1 MCGFIG
7 KISSFSHDIEN
18 LDKAN
23 ETILCRGPDSTKN
36 ISTNVDGYDISLI
49 FNRLSIIDL
58 NENADQPMTS
68 GDQNYILMFNGE
80 IYNHQELRK
89 SLEKQIKFRTSHS
102 DSEVVLNGLITH
114 GISFVKELRG
124 QFSIFFLNKKENT
137 CYLIKDRL
145 GQKPL
150 YYNLENNSISFG
162 SNLKSLIKLNK
173 NYVLDD
179 ESINEYFRYGAVAK
193 DKTIFKNYYKVLP
206 AEIIEI
212 KWSGG
217 VQGFDISSEN
227 YWELESFVDENNF
240 SSETF
245 FEILTESIEIRTNA
259 DVPVANFLS
268 GGIDST
274 SIIKNLHD
282 NNKNV
287 NSFSVR
293 FKDPKYDE
301 SNWSRMVAEKYKTN
315 HKEVFL
321 SSEINEDVI
330 HDSLGS
336 LDEPYYDPSVVPS
349 YILSKEISNH
359 YKVAI
364 SGDGGDELLGGYKR
378 TMDSLKSKSFINNIF
393 SKFYNF
399 YPPALG
405 TGNKF
410 LSQSSDINTRYRSYL
425 EDMNL
430 LKLLEITPSQRSE
443 YVINIKAQYEDYKGL
458 LLSDYRFYLPD
469 MMMFKIDRTSMA
481 NSLEIRSPFVDHKLV
496 EYIMSTKSSYIDLDN
511 SKNILKNYLS
521 QDFSNE
527 FINRSKQGFVFDIEN
542 WIFLNLSML
551 NETLNTG
558 KVSNYIPANFAL
570 KVAKYKSRI
579 NSHRIWKLFVLNHY
593 LENLD

>member
-23 ETILCRGPDSTKN
+23 EIILCRGPDSTKN
-36 ISTNVDGYDISLI
+36 ISTNVDGYDVSLI

-58 NENADQPMTS
+58 NENADQPMIS
-68 GDQNYILMFNGE
+68 DDQNYILMFNGE
-80 IYNHQELRK
+80 VYNHQELRK
-89 SLEKQIKFRTSHS
+89 SLEKQVKFRTSHS
-102 DSEVVLNGLITH
+102 DSEVVLNGLITQ
-114 GISFVKELRG
+114 GISFVKKLRG

-150 YYNLENNSISFG
+150 YYNLENNSITFG

-179 ESINEYFRYGAVAK
+179 ENINEYFRYGAVAE
-193 DKTIFKNYYKVLP
+193 DETIFKNYYKVLP
-206 AEIIEI
+206 SEIIKI
-212 KWSGG
+212 KWDGG
-217 VQGFDISSEN
+217 SHGFEITNEK
-227 YWELESFVDENNF
+227 YWELESFIDENNF
-240 SSETF
+240 STEKF

-274 SIIKNLHD
+274 SIIKNLYD

-321 SSEINEDVI
+321 SSEINENII
-330 HDSLGS
+330 HNSLSS

-349 YILSKEISNH
+349 YVLSKEISNY

-378 TMDSLKSKSFINNIF
+378 TMDSLKSKSFINNII
-393 SKFYNF
+393 SKLYNL
-399 YPPALG
+399 YPPFLG

-410 LSQSSDINTRYRSYL
+410 LSQSSNINTRYRSYL

-430 LKLLEITPSQRSE
+430 LKLLEITPPQGG
-443 YVINIKAQYEDYKGL
+443 YVINIKDHYEDYKGL
-458 LLSDYRFYLPD
+458 LLSDYGFYLPD

-496 EYIMSTKSSYIDLDN
+496 EYIMSTKSSYIDLNN

-527 FINRSKQGFVFDIEN
+527 FINRDKQGFVFDIEN
-542 WIFLNLSML
+542 WIFQNLNLV
-551 NETLNTG
+551 NETLNAG
-558 KVSNYIPANFAL
+558 KVNNYIPDNFAL

-579 NSHRIWKLFVLNHY
+579 NSHRIWKLYVLNHY

>member
-274 SIIKNLHD
+274 SIIKNLYD

-330 HDSLGS
+330 HDSLSS

-496 EYIMSTKSSYIDLDN
+496 EYIMSTKSSYINLNN

-521 QDFSNE
+521 QDFSND
-527 FINRSKQGFVFDIEN
+527 FLNRDKQGFVFDIEN
-542 WIFLNLSML
+542 WIFQNLSML

>member
-23 ETILCRGPDSTKN
+23 EIILCRGPDSTKN
-36 ISTNVDGYDISLI
+36 ISTNVDGYDVSLI

-58 NENADQPMTS
+58 NENADQPMIS
-68 GDQNYILMFNGE
+68 DDQNYILMFNGE
-80 IYNHQELRK
+80 VYNHQELRK
-89 SLEKQIKFRTSHS
+89 SLEKQVKFRTSHS
-102 DSEVVLNGLITH
+102 DSEVVLNGLITQ
-114 GISFVKELRG
+114 GISFVKKLRG

-150 YYNLENNSISFG
+150 YYNLENNSITFG

-179 ESINEYFRYGAVAK
+179 ENINEYFRYGAVAE
-193 DKTIFKNYYKVLP
+193 DETIFKNYYKVLP
-206 AEIIEI
+206 SEIIKI
-212 KWSGG
+212 KWDGG
-217 VQGFDISSEN
+217 SHGFEITNEK
-227 YWELESFVDENNF
+227 YWELESFIDENNF
-240 SSETF
+240 STEKF

-274 SIIKNLHD
+274 SIIKNLYD
-282 NNKNV
+282 NNKNI

-321 SSEINEDVI
+321 SSEINENVI
-330 HDSLGS
+330 HNSLRS

-349 YILSKEISNH
+349 YVLSKEISNY

-378 TMDSLKSKSFINNIF
+378 TMDSLKSKSFINNII
-393 SKFYNF
+393 SKLYNL
-399 YPPALG
+399 YPPFLG

-410 LSQSSDINTRYRSYL
+410 LSQSSNINTRYRSYL

-430 LKLLEITPSQRSE
+430 LKLLEITPPRGG
-443 YVINIKAQYEDYKGL
+443 YVINIKDHYDDYKGL
-458 LLSDYRFYLPD
+458 LLSDYGFYLPD

-496 EYIMSTKSSYIDLDN
+496 EYIMSTKSSYIDLNN

-527 FINRSKQGFVFDIEN
+527 FINRDKQGFVFDIEN
-542 WIFLNLSML
+542 WIFQNLNLV
-551 NETLNTG
+551 NETLNAG
-558 KVSNYIPANFAL
+558 KVNNYIPGNFAL

-579 NSHRIWKLFVLNHY
+579 NSHRIWKLYVLNHY

>member
-89 SLEKQIKFRTSHS
+89 SLEKQVKFRTSHS

-150 YYNLENNSISFG
+150 YYNLQNNSISFG

-179 ESINEYFRYGAVAK
+179 ENINEYFRYGAVAE

-217 VQGFDISSEN
+217 IQGFDISSEN

-245 FEILTESIEIRTNA
+245 FDILTESIEIRTNA

-274 SIIKNLHD
+274 SIIKNLYD

-330 HDSLGS
+330 HDSLSS
-336 LDEPYYDPSVVPS
+336 LDEPYYDPSVIPS

-496 EYIMSTKSSYIDLDN
+496 EYIMSTKASYINLNN

-521 QDFSNE
+521 KDFSND
-527 FINRSKQGFVFDIEN
+527 FLNRDKQGFVFDIEN
-542 WIFLNLSML
+542 WIFQNLSML

>member
-23 ETILCRGPDSTKN
+23 EIILCRGPDSTKN
-36 ISTNVDGYDISLI
+36 ISTNVDGYDVSLI

-58 NENADQPMTS
+58 NENADQPMIS
-68 GDQNYILMFNGE
+68 DDQNYILMFNGE
-80 IYNHQELRK
+80 VYNHQELRK
-89 SLEKQIKFRTSHS
+89 SLEKQVKFRTSHS
-102 DSEVVLNGLITH
+102 DSEVVLNGLITQ
-114 GISFVKELRG
+114 GISFVKKLRG

-150 YYNLENNSISFG
+150 YYNLENNSITFG

-173 NYVLDD
+173 NYILDD
-179 ESINEYFRYGAVAK
+179 ENINEYFRYGAVAE
-193 DKTIFKNYYKVLP
+193 DETIFKNYYKVLP
-206 AEIIEI
+206 SEIIKI
-212 KWSGG
+212 KWDGG
-217 VQGFDISSEN
+217 SHGFEITNEK
-227 YWELESFVDENNF
+227 YWELESFIDENNF
-240 SSETF
+240 STEKF

-274 SIIKNLHD
+274 SIIKNLYD
-282 NNKNV
+282 NNKNI

-321 SSEINEDVI
+321 SSEINENVI
-330 HDSLGS
+330 HNSLRS

-349 YILSKEISNH
+349 YVLSKEISNY

-378 TMDSLKSKSFINNIF
+378 TMDSLKSKSFINNII
-393 SKFYNF
+393 SKLYNL
-399 YPPALG
+399 YPPFLG

-410 LSQSSDINTRYRSYL
+410 LSQSSNINTRYRSYL

-430 LKLLEITPSQRSE
+430 LKLLEITPPRGG
-443 YVINIKAQYEDYKGL
+443 YVINIKDHYDDYKGL
-458 LLSDYRFYLPD
+458 LLSDYGFYLPD

-496 EYIMSTKSSYIDLDN
+496 EYIMSTKSSYIDLNN

-527 FINRSKQGFVFDIEN
+527 FINRDKQGFVFDIEN
-542 WIFLNLSML
+542 WIFQNLNLV
-551 NETLNTG
+551 NETLNAG
-558 KVSNYIPANFAL
+558 KVNNYIPGNFAL

-579 NSHRIWKLFVLNHY
+579 NSHRIWKLYVLNHY

>member
-89 SLEKQIKFRTSHS
+89 SLEKQVKFRTSHS

-274 SIIKNLHD
+274 SIIKNLYD

-399 YPPALG
+399 YPPTLG

-430 LKLLEITPSQRSE
+430 LKLLEITPSERSE

-496 EYIMSTKSSYIDLDN
+496 EYIMSTKASYINLNN

-521 QDFSNE
+521 QDFSND
-527 FINRSKQGFVFDIEN
+527 FLNRDKQGFVFDIEN
-542 WIFLNLSML
+542 WIFQNLSML

>member
-23 ETILCRGPDSTKN
+23 EIILCRGPDSTKN
-36 ISTNVDGYDISLI
+36 ISTNVDGYDVSLI

-58 NENADQPMTS
+58 NENADQPMIS
-68 GDQNYILMFNGE
+68 DDQNYILMFNGE
-80 IYNHQELRK
+80 VYNHQELRK
-89 SLEKQIKFRTSHS
+89 SLEKQVKFRTSHS
-102 DSEVVLNGLITH
+102 DSEVVLNGLITQ
-114 GISFVKELRG
+114 GISFVKKLRG

-150 YYNLENNSISFG
+150 YYNLENNSITFG

-179 ESINEYFRYGAVAK
+179 ENINEYFRYGAVAE
-193 DKTIFKNYYKVLP
+193 DETIFKNYYKVLP
-206 AEIIEI
+206 SEIIKI
-212 KWSGG
+212 KWDGG
-217 VQGFDISSEN
+217 SLGFEITNEK
-227 YWELESFVDENNF
+227 YWELESFIDENNF
-240 SSETF
+240 STEKF

-259 DVPVANFLS
+259 DVPIANFLS

-274 SIIKNLHD
+274 SIIKNLYD

-321 SSEINEDVI
+321 SSEVNENVI
-330 HDSLGS
+330 QNSLSS

-349 YILSKEISNH
+349 YVLSKEISNY

-378 TMDSLKSKSFINNIF
+378 TMDSLKSKSFINNII
-393 SKFYNF
+393 SKLYNL
-399 YPPALG
+399 YPPFLG

-410 LSQSSDINTRYRSYL
+410 LSQSSNINTRYRSYL

-430 LKLLEITPSQRSE
+430 LKLLEITPPRGG
-443 YVINIKAQYEDYKGL
+443 YVINIKDHYEDYKGL
-458 LLSDYRFYLPD
+458 LLSDYGFYLPD

-496 EYIMSTKSSYIDLDN
+496 EYIMSTKSSYIDLNN

-527 FINRSKQGFVFDIEN
+527 FINRDKQGFVFDIEN
-542 WIFLNLSML
+542 WIFQNLNLV
-551 NETLNTG
+551 NETLNAG
-558 KVSNYIPANFAL
+558 KVNNYIPDNFAL

-579 NSHRIWKLFVLNHY
+579 NSHRIWKLYVLNHY

>member
-150 YYNLENNSISFG
+150 YYNLQNNSISFG

-179 ESINEYFRYGAVAK
+179 ENINEYFRYGAVAE

-245 FEILTESIEIRTNA
+245 FDILTESIEIRTNA

-496 EYIMSTKSSYIDLDN
+496 EYIMSTKSSYINLNN

-521 QDFSNE
+521 QDFSND
-527 FINRSKQGFVFDIEN
+527 FLNRDKQGFVFDIEN
-542 WIFLNLSML
+542 WIFQNLSML

>member
-23 ETILCRGPDSTKN
+23 EIILCRGPDSTKN
-36 ISTNVDGYDISLI
+36 ISTNVDGYDVSLI

-58 NENADQPMTS
+58 NENADQPMIS
-68 GDQNYILMFNGE
+68 DDQNYILMFNGE
-80 IYNHQELRK
+80 VYNHQELRK
-89 SLEKQIKFRTSHS
+89 SLEKQVKFRTSHS
-102 DSEVVLNGLITH
+102 DSEVVLNGLITQ
-114 GISFVKELRG
+114 GISFVKKLRG

-150 YYNLENNSISFG
+150 YYNLENNSITFG

-173 NYVLDD
+173 NYVLDN
-179 ESINEYFRYGAVAK
+179 ENINEYFRYGAVAE
-193 DKTIFKNYYKVLP
+193 DETIFKNYYKVLP
-206 AEIIEI
+206 SEIIKI
-212 KWSGG
+212 KWDVGSL
-217 VQGFDISSEN
+217 GFEITNEK
-227 YWELESFVDENNF
+227 YWELESFIDENNF
-240 SSETF
+240 STEKF

-274 SIIKNLHD
+274 SIIKNLYD

-321 SSEINEDVI
+321 SSEINENII
-330 HDSLGS
+330 HNSLSS

-349 YILSKEISNH
+349 YVLSKEISNY

-378 TMDSLKSKSFINNIF
+378 TMDSLKSKSFINNII
-393 SKFYNF
+393 SKLYNL
-399 YPPALG
+399 YPPFLG

-410 LSQSSDINTRYRSYL
+410 LSQSSNINTRYRSYL

-430 LKLLEITPSQRSE
+430 LKLLEITPPRGG
-443 YVINIKAQYEDYKGL
+443 YVINIKDHYEDYKGL
-458 LLSDYRFYLPD
+458 LLSDYGFYLPD

-496 EYIMSTKSSYIDLDN
+496 EYIMSTKSSYIDLNN

-527 FINRSKQGFVFDIEN
+527 FINRNKQGFVFDIEN
-542 WIFLNLSML
+542 WIFQNLNLV
-551 NETLNTG
+551 NETLNAG
-558 KVSNYIPANFAL
+558 KVNNYIPNNFAL

-579 NSHRIWKLFVLNHY
+579 NSHRIWKLYVLNHY

>member
-18 LDKAN
+18 LNKAN
-23 ETILCRGPDSTKN
+23 EIILCRGPDSTKN
-36 ISTNVDGYDISLI
+36 ISTNVDGYDVSLI

-58 NENADQPMTS
+58 NENADQPMIS
-68 GDQNYILMFNGE
+68 DDQNYILMFNGE
-80 IYNHQELRK
+80 VYNHQELRK
-89 SLEKQIKFRTSHS
+89 SLEKQVKFRTSHS
-102 DSEVVLNGLITH
+102 DSEVVLNGLITQ
-114 GISFVKELRG
+114 GISFVKKLRG

-150 YYNLENNSISFG
+150 YYNLENNSITFG

-179 ESINEYFRYGAVAK
+179 ENINEYFRYGAVAE
-193 DKTIFKNYYKVLP
+193 DETIFKNYYKVLP
-206 AEIIEI
+206 SEIIKI
-212 KWSGG
+212 KWDGG
-217 VQGFDISSEN
+217 SHGFEITNEK
-227 YWELESFVDENNF
+227 YWELESFIDENNF
-240 SSETF
+240 STEKF

-274 SIIKNLHD
+274 SIIKNLYD

-321 SSEINEDVI
+321 SSEINENVI
-330 HDSLGS
+330 HNSLSS

-349 YILSKEISNH
+349 YVLSKEISNY

-378 TMDSLKSKSFINNIF
+378 TMDSLKSKSFINNII
-393 SKFYNF
+393 SKLYNL
-399 YPPALG
+399 YPPFLG

-410 LSQSSDINTRYRSYL
+410 LSQSSNINTRYRSYL

-430 LKLLEITPSQRSE
+430 LKLLEITPPQGG
-443 YVINIKAQYEDYKGL
+443 YVINIKDHYEDYKGL
-458 LLSDYRFYLPD
+458 LLSDYGFYLPD

-496 EYIMSTKSSYIDLDN
+496 EYIMSTKSSYIDLNN

-527 FINRSKQGFVFDIEN
+527 FINRDKQGFVFDIEN
-542 WIFLNLSML
+542 WIFQNLNLV
-551 NETLNTG
+551 NETLNAG
-558 KVSNYIPANFAL
+558 KVNNYIPDNFAL

-579 NSHRIWKLFVLNHY
+579 NSHRIWKLYVLNHY

>member
-23 ETILCRGPDSTKN
+23 EIILCRGPDSTKN
-36 ISTNVDGYDISLI
+36 ISTNVDGYDVSLI

-58 NENADQPMTS
+58 NENADQPMIS
-68 GDQNYILMFNGE
+68 DDQNYILMFNGE
-80 IYNHQELRK
+80 VYNHQELRK
-89 SLEKQIKFRTSHS
+89 SLEKQVKFRTSHS
-102 DSEVVLNGLITH
+102 DSEVVLNGLITQ
-114 GISFVKELRG
+114 GISFVKKLRG

-150 YYNLENNSISFG
+150 YYNLENNSITFG

-179 ESINEYFRYGAVAK
+179 ENINEYFRYGAVAE
-193 DKTIFKNYYKVLP
+193 DETIFKNYYKVLP
-206 AEIIEI
+206 SEIIKI
-212 KWSGG
+212 KWDGG
-217 VQGFDISSEN
+217 SHGFEITNEK
-227 YWELESFVDENNF
+227 YWELESFIDENNF
-240 SSETF
+240 STEKF

-274 SIIKNLHD
+274 SIIKNLYD

-321 SSEINEDVI
+321 SSEINENII
-330 HDSLGS
+330 HNSLSS

-349 YILSKEISNH
+349 YVLSKEISNY

-378 TMDSLKSKSFINNIF
+378 TMDSLKSKSFINNII
-393 SKFYNF
+393 SKLYNL
-399 YPPALG
+399 YPPFLG

-410 LSQSSDINTRYRSYL
+410 LSQSSNINTRYRSYL

-430 LKLLEITPSQRSE
+430 LKLLEITPPRGG
-443 YVINIKAQYEDYKGL
+443 YVINIKDHYEDYKGL
-458 LLSDYRFYLPD
+458 LLSDYGFYLPD

-496 EYIMSTKSSYIDLDN
+496 EYIMSTKSSYIDLNN

-527 FINRSKQGFVFDIEN
+527 FINRNKQGFVFDIEN
-542 WIFLNLSML
+542 WIFQNLNLV
-551 NETLNTG
+551 NETLNAG
-558 KVSNYIPANFAL
+558 KVNNYIPDNFAL

-579 NSHRIWKLFVLNHY
+579 NSHRIWKLYVLNHY

>member
-23 ETILCRGPDSTKN
+23 EIILCRGPDSTKN
-36 ISTNVDGYDISLI
+36 ISTNVDGYDVSLI

-58 NENADQPMTS
+58 NENADQPMIS
-68 GDQNYILMFNGE
+68 DDQNYILMFNGE
-80 IYNHQELRK
+80 VYNHQELRK
-89 SLEKQIKFRTSHS
+89 SLEKQVKFRTSHS
-102 DSEVVLNGLITH
+102 DSEVVLNGLITQ
-114 GISFVKELRG
+114 GISFVKKLRG

-150 YYNLENNSISFG
+150 YYNFENNSITFG

-179 ESINEYFRYGAVAK
+179 ENINEYFRYGAVAE
-193 DKTIFKNYYKVLP
+193 DETIFKNYYKVLP
-206 AEIIEI
+206 SEIIKI
-212 KWSGG
+212 KWDGG
-217 VQGFDISSEN
+217 SHGFEITNEK
-227 YWELESFVDENNF
+227 YWELESFIDENNF
-240 SSETF
+240 STEKF

-274 SIIKNLHD
+274 SIIKNLYD
-282 NNKNV
+282 NNKNI

-321 SSEINEDVI
+321 SSEINENVI
-330 HDSLGS
+330 HNSLRS

-349 YILSKEISNH
+349 YVLSKEISNY

-378 TMDSLKSKSFINNIF
+378 TMDSLKSKSFINNII
-393 SKFYNF
+393 SKLYNL
-399 YPPALG
+399 YPPFLG

-410 LSQSSDINTRYRSYL
+410 LSQSSNINTRYRSYL

-430 LKLLEITPSQRSE
+430 LKLLEITPPRGG
-443 YVINIKAQYEDYKGL
+443 YVINIKDHYEDYKGL
-458 LLSDYRFYLPD
+458 LISDYGFYLPD

-496 EYIMSTKSSYIDLDN
+496 EYIMSTKSSYIDLNN

-527 FINRSKQGFVFDIEN
+527 FINRDKQGFVFDIEN
-542 WIFLNLSML
+542 WIFQNLNLV
-551 NETLNTG
+551 NETLNAG
-558 KVSNYIPANFAL
+558 KVNNYIPDNFAL

-579 NSHRIWKLFVLNHY
+579 NSHRIWKLYVLNHY

>member
-1 MCGFIG
+1 VCGFIG
-7 KISSFSHDIEN
+7 KISSFSHGIES

-89 SLEKQIKFRTSHS
+89 SLEKQVKFRTSHS

-137 CYLIKDRL
+137 CYLIKDRF

-179 ESINEYFRYGAVAK
+179 ENINEYFRYGAVAK

-212 KWSGG
+212 RWSGG
-217 VQGFDISSEN
+217 VLGFDISSEN

-293 FKDPKYDE
+293 FNDPKYDE

-315 HKEVFL
+315 HKEIFL

-330 HDSLGS
+330 QDSLGS

-399 YPPALG
+399 YPPTLG

-410 LSQSSDINTRYRSYL
+410 LSQSSSINTRYRSYL

-430 LKLLEITPSQRSE
+430 LKLLEITPSKESQ
-443 YVINIKAQYEDYKGL
+443 YVIDIKAHYEDYKGL
-458 LLSDYRFYLPD
+458 LLSDYGFYLPD
-469 MMMFKIDRTSMA
+469 MMLFKIDRTSMA

-496 EYIMSTKSSYIDLDN
+496 EYIMSTKSSYINLN
-511 SKNILKNYLS
+511 SSKNILKNYLS

-527 FINRSKQGFVFDIEN
+527 FINRNKQGFAFDIEN

>member
-7 KISSFSHDIEN
+7 KISSSSHDIEN

-36 ISTNVDGYDISLI
+36 ISTNVDGYNVSLI

-68 GDQNYILMFNGE
+68 SDQNYILMFNGE

-89 SLEKQIKFRTSHS
+89 SLEKRVKFRTSHS

-114 GISFVKELRG
+114 GISFVNELRG

-150 YYNLENNSISFG
+150 YYNIENNSITFG
-162 SNLKSLIKLNK
+162 SNLKSIIKLNK
-173 NYVLDD
+173 NFVLDD
-179 ESINEYFRYGAVAK
+179 ENISEYFRYGIVAEN
-193 DKTIFKNYYKVLP
+193 KTIFKNFYKVLP
-206 AEIIEI
+206 SEIIKIKLDGGSLGFEI
-212 KWSGG
+212 TK
-217 VQGFDISSEN
+217 EK
-227 YWELESFVDENNF
+227 YWELESFIDENNF
-240 SSETF
+240 NTEKF

-274 SIIKNLHD
+274 SIIKNLYD

-321 SSEINEDVI
+321 SSEINENVI
-330 HDSLGS
+330 HNSLSS

-349 YILSKEISNH
+349 YVLSKEISNY

-378 TMDSLKSKSFINNIF
+378 TMDSLKSKSFINNII
-393 SKFYNF
+393 SKLYNL
-399 YPPALG
+399 YPPFLG

-410 LSQSSDINTRYRSYL
+410 LSQSSNINTRYRSYL

-430 LKLLEITPSQRSE
+430 LKLLEITPPRGG
-443 YVINIKAQYEDYKGL
+443 YVINIKDQYEDYKGL
-458 LLSDYRFYLPD
+458 LLSDYGFYLPD

-496 EYIMSTKSSYIDLDN
+496 EYIMSTKSSYIDLNN

-527 FINRSKQGFVFDIEN
+527 FINRDKQGFVFDIEN
-542 WIFLNLSML
+542 WIFQNLNLL
-551 NETLNTG
+551 NETLNAG
-558 KVSNYIPANFAL
+558 KVNNYIPVNFAL
-570 KVAKYKSRI
+570 KVSKYKSRI
-579 NSHRIWKLFVLNHY
+579 NSHRIWKLYVLNHY

>member
-23 ETILCRGPDSTKN
+23 EIILCRGPDSTKN
-36 ISTNVDGYDISLI
+36 ISTNVDGYDVSLI

-58 NENADQPMTS
+58 NENADQPMIS
-68 GDQNYILMFNGE
+68 DDQNYILMFNGE
-80 IYNHQELRK
+80 VYNHQELRK
-89 SLEKQIKFRTSHS
+89 SLEKQVKFRTSHS
-102 DSEVVLNGLITH
+102 DSEVVLNGLITQ
-114 GISFVKELRG
+114 GISFVKKLRG

-150 YYNLENNSISFG
+150 YYNLENNSITFG

-173 NYVLDD
+173 NYVLDN
-179 ESINEYFRYGAVAK
+179 ENINEYFRYGAVAE
-193 DKTIFKNYYKVLP
+193 DETIFKNYYKVLP
-206 AEIIEI
+206 SEIIKI
-212 KWSGG
+212 KWDGG
-217 VQGFDISSEN
+217 SLGFEITNEK
-227 YWELESFVDENNF
+227 YWELESFIDENNF
-240 SSETF
+240 STEKF

-274 SIIKNLHD
+274 SIIKNLYD

-321 SSEINEDVI
+321 SSEINENVI
-330 HDSLGS
+330 HNSLSS

-349 YILSKEISNH
+349 YVLSKEISNY

-378 TMDSLKSKSFINNIF
+378 TMDSLKSKSFINNII
-393 SKFYNF
+393 SKLYNL
-399 YPPALG
+399 YPPFLG

-410 LSQSSDINTRYRSYL
+410 LSQSSNINTRYRSYL

-430 LKLLEITPSQRSE
+430 LKLLEITPPQGG
-443 YVINIKAQYEDYKGL
+443 YVINIKDHYEDYKGL
-458 LLSDYRFYLPD
+458 LLSDYGFYLPD

-496 EYIMSTKSSYIDLDN
+496 EYIMSTKSSYIDLNN

-527 FINRSKQGFVFDIEN
+527 FINRNKQGFVFDIEN
-542 WIFLNLSML
+542 WIFQNLNLV
-551 NETLNTG
+551 NETLNAG
-558 KVSNYIPANFAL
+558 KVNNYIPNNFAL

-579 NSHRIWKLFVLNHY
+579 NSHRIWKLYVLNHY

>member
-7 KISSFSHDIEN
+7 KISSSSHDIEN

-36 ISTNVDGYDISLI
+36 ISTIVDGYDVSLI

-68 GDQNYILMFNGE
+68 SDQNYILMFNGE

-89 SLEKQIKFRTSHS
+89 SLEKRVEFRTSHS

-114 GISFVKELRG
+114 GISFVNELRG

-150 YYNLENNSISFG
+150 YYNIENNSITFG
-162 SNLKSLIKLNK
+162 SNLKSIIKLNK
-173 NYVLDD
+173 NFVLDD
-179 ESINEYFRYGAVAK
+179 ENISEYFRYGIVAEN
-193 DKTIFKNYYKVLP
+193 KTIFKNYYKVLP
-206 AEIIEI
+206 SEIIKIKLDGGSLGFEI
-212 KWSGG
+212 TK
-217 VQGFDISSEN
+217 EK
-227 YWELESFVDENNF
+227 YWELESFIDENNF
-240 SSETF
+240 NTEKF

-274 SIIKNLHD
+274 SIIKNLYD

-293 FKDPKYDE
+293 FKNPKYDE

-321 SSEINEDVI
+321 SSEINENVI
-330 HDSLGS
+330 HNSLSS

-349 YILSKEISNH
+349 YVLSKEISNY

-378 TMDSLKSKSFINNIF
+378 TMDSLKSKSFINNII
-393 SKFYNF
+393 SKLYNL
-399 YPPALG
+399 YPPFLG

-410 LSQSSDINTRYRSYL
+410 LSQSSNINTRYRSYL

-430 LKLLEITPSQRSE
+430 LKLLEITPPRGG
-443 YVINIKAQYEDYKGL
+443 YVINIKDQYEDYKGL
-458 LLSDYRFYLPD
+458 LLSDYGFYLPD

-496 EYIMSTKSSYIDLDN
+496 EYIMSTKSSYIDLNN

-527 FINRSKQGFVFDIEN
+527 FINRDKQGFVFDIEN
-542 WIFLNLSML
+542 WIFQNLNLL
-551 NETLNTG
+551 NETLNAG
-558 KVSNYIPANFAL
+558 KVNNYIPVNFAL
-570 KVAKYKSRI
+570 KVSKYKSRI
-579 NSHRIWKLFVLNHY
+579 NSHRIWKLYVLNHY

>member
-23 ETILCRGPDSTKN
+23 EIILCRGPDSTKN
-36 ISTNVDGYDISLI
+36 ISTNVDGYDVSLI

-58 NENADQPMTS
+58 NENADQPMIS
-68 GDQNYILMFNGE
+68 DDQNYILMFNGE
-80 IYNHQELRK
+80 VYNHQELRK
-89 SLEKQIKFRTSHS
+89 SLEKQVKFRTSHS
-102 DSEVVLNGLITH
+102 DSEVVLNGLITQ
-114 GISFVKELRG
+114 GNSFVKKLRG

-150 YYNLENNSISFG
+150 YYNLENNSITFG

-173 NYVLDD
+173 NYVLDN
-179 ESINEYFRYGAVAK
+179 ENINEYFRYGAVAE
-193 DKTIFKNYYKVLP
+193 DETIFKNYYKVLP
-206 AEIIEI
+206 SEIIKI
-212 KWSGG
+212 KWDGG
-217 VQGFDISSEN
+217 SHGFEITNEK
-227 YWELESFVDENNF
+227 YWELESFIDENNF
-240 SSETF
+240 STEKF

-274 SIIKNLHD
+274 SIIKNLYD

-321 SSEINEDVI
+321 SSEINENVI
-330 HDSLGS
+330 HNSLSS

-349 YILSKEISNH
+349 YVLSKEISNY

-378 TMDSLKSKSFINNIF
+378 TMDSLKSKSFINNII
-393 SKFYNF
+393 SKLYNL
-399 YPPALG
+399 YPPFLG

-410 LSQSSDINTRYRSYL
+410 LSQSSNINTRYRSYL

-430 LKLLEITPSQRSE
+430 LKLLEITPPRGG
-443 YVINIKAQYEDYKGL
+443 YVINIKDHYEDYKGL
-458 LLSDYRFYLPD
+458 LLSDYGFYLPD

-496 EYIMSTKSSYIDLDN
+496 EYIMSTKSSYIDLNN

-527 FINRSKQGFVFDIEN
+527 FINRNKQGFVFDIEN
-542 WIFLNLSML
+542 WIFQNLNLV
-551 NETLNTG
+551 NETLNAG
-558 KVSNYIPANFAL
+558 KVNNYIPNNFAL

-579 NSHRIWKLFVLNHY
+579 NSHRIWKLYVLNHY

>member
-23 ETILCRGPDSTKN
+23 EIILCRGPDSTKN
-36 ISTNVDGYDISLI
+36 ISTNVDGYDVSLI

-58 NENADQPMTS
+58 NENADQPMIS
-68 GDQNYILMFNGE
+68 DDQNYILMFNGE
-80 IYNHQELRK
+80 VYNHQELRK
-89 SLEKQIKFRTSHS
+89 SLEKQVKFRTSHS
-102 DSEVVLNGLITH
+102 DSEVVLNGLITQ
-114 GISFVKELRG
+114 GISFVKKLRG

-150 YYNLENNSISFG
+150 YYNLENNSITFG

-173 NYVLDD
+173 NYVLDN
-179 ESINEYFRYGAVAK
+179 ENINEYFRYGAVAE
-193 DKTIFKNYYKVLP
+193 DETIFKNYYKVLP
-206 AEIIEI
+206 SEIIKI
-212 KWSGG
+212 KWDGG
-217 VQGFDISSEN
+217 SHGFEITNEK
-227 YWELESFVDENNF
+227 YWELESFIDENNF
-240 SSETF
+240 STEKF

-274 SIIKNLHD
+274 SIIKNLYD
-282 NNKNV
+282 NNKNI

-321 SSEINEDVI
+321 SSEINENVI
-330 HDSLGS
+330 HNSLSS

-349 YILSKEISNH
+349 YVLSKEISNY

-378 TMDSLKSKSFINNIF
+378 TMDSLKSKSFINNII
-393 SKFYNF
+393 SKLYNL
-399 YPPALG
+399 YPPFLG

-410 LSQSSDINTRYRSYL
+410 LSQSSNINTRYRSYL

-430 LKLLEITPSQRSE
+430 LKLLEITPPRGG
-443 YVINIKAQYEDYKGL
+443 YVINIKDHYEDYKGL
-458 LLSDYRFYLPD
+458 LLSDYGFYLPD

-496 EYIMSTKSSYIDLDN
+496 EYIMSTKSSYIDLNN

-527 FINRSKQGFVFDIEN
+527 FINRNKQGFVFDIEN
-542 WIFLNLSML
+542 WIFQNLNLV
-551 NETLNTG
+551 NETLNAG
-558 KVSNYIPANFAL
+558 KVNNYIPDNFAL

-579 NSHRIWKLFVLNHY
+579 NSHRIWKLYVLNHY

>member
-18 LDKAN
+18 LNKAN
-23 ETILCRGPDSTKN
+23 EIILCRGPDSTKN
-36 ISTNVDGYDISLI
+36 ISTNVDGYDVSLI

-58 NENADQPMTS
+58 NENADQPMIS
-68 GDQNYILMFNGE
+68 DDQNYILMFNGE
-80 IYNHQELRK
+80 VYNHQELRK
-89 SLEKQIKFRTSHS
+89 SLEKQVKFRTSHS
-102 DSEVVLNGLITH
+102 DSEVVLNGLITQ
-114 GISFVKELRG
+114 GISFVKKLRG

-150 YYNLENNSISFG
+150 YYNLENNSITFG

-179 ESINEYFRYGAVAK
+179 ENINEYFRYGAVAE
-193 DKTIFKNYYKVLP
+193 DETIFKNYYKVLP
-206 AEIIEI
+206 SEIIKI
-212 KWSGG
+212 KWDGG
-217 VQGFDISSEN
+217 SHGFEITNEK
-227 YWELESFVDENNF
+227 YWELESFIDENNF
-240 SSETF
+240 STEKF

-274 SIIKNLHD
+274 SIIKNLYD

-321 SSEINEDVI
+321 SSEINENVI
-330 HDSLGS
+330 HNSLSS

-349 YILSKEISNH
+349 YVLSKEISNY

-378 TMDSLKSKSFINNIF
+378 TMDSLKSKSFINNII
-393 SKFYNF
+393 SKLYNL
-399 YPPALG
+399 YPPFLG

-410 LSQSSDINTRYRSYL
+410 LSQSSNINTRYRSYL

-430 LKLLEITPSQRSE
+430 LKLLEITPPRGG
-443 YVINIKAQYEDYKGL
+443 YVINIKDHYEDYKGL
-458 LLSDYRFYLPD
+458 LLSDYGFYLPD

-496 EYIMSTKSSYIDLDN
+496 EYIMSTKSSYIDLNN

-527 FINRSKQGFVFDIEN
+527 FINRDKQGFVFDIEN
-542 WIFLNLSML
+542 WIFQNLNLV
-551 NETLNTG
+551 NETLNAG
-558 KVSNYIPANFAL
+558 KVNNYISDNFAL

-579 NSHRIWKLFVLNHY
+579 NSHRIWKLYVLNHY

>member
-102 DSEVVLNGLITH
+102 DSEVVLNGLITQ
-114 GISFVKELRG
+114 GISFVKKLRG

-179 ESINEYFRYGAVAK
+179 ENINEYFRYGAVAE

-496 EYIMSTKSSYIDLDN
+496 EYIMSTKSSYINLNN

-521 QDFSNE
+521 QDFSND
-527 FINRSKQGFVFDIEN
+527 FLNRDKQGFVFDIEN
-542 WIFLNLSML
+542 WIFQNLSML

>member
-1 MCGFIG
+1 MNDAYWFNQMACSSPRFLFWLSDNEKYKKSSDIFWDKLSFLLNQSNKELEVIDSINKKVASDRIAIEMNNY
-7 KISSFSHDIEN
+7 KIFDYS
-18 LDKAN
+18 
-23 ETILCRGPDSTKN
+23 
-36 ISTNVDGYDISLI
+36 
-49 FNRLSIIDL
+49 NRLVTRV
-58 NENADQPMTS
+58 N
-68 GDQNYILMFNGE
+68 
-80 IYNHQELRK
+80 
-89 SLEKQIKFRTSHS
+89 
-102 DSEVVLNGLITH
+102 
-114 GISFVKELRG
+114 
-124 QFSIFFLNKKENT
+124 
-137 CYLIKDRL
+137 L
-145 GQKPL
+145 G
-150 YYNLENNSISFG
+150 N
-162 SNLKSLIKLNK
+162 SLIKQDLMPGAGFF
-173 NYVLDD
+173 YECV
-179 ESINEYFRYGAVAK
+179 IN
-193 DKTIFKNYYKVLP
+193 
-206 AEIIEI
+206 
-212 KWSGG
+212 
-217 VQGFDISSEN
+217 
-227 YWELESFVDENNF
+227 
-240 SSETF
+240 
-245 FEILTESIEIRTNA
+245 
-259 DVPVANFLS
+259 
-268 GGIDST
+268 
-274 SIIKNLHD
+274 
-282 NNKNV
+282 
-287 NSFSVR
+287 
-293 FKDPKYDE
+293 
-301 SNWSRMVAEKYKTN
+301 
-315 HKEVFL
+315 
-321 SSEINEDVI
+321 
-330 HDSLGS
+330 S
-336 LDEPYYDPSVVPS
+336 LDEPYSDPSVVPS
-349 YILSKEISNH
+349 FILSNQISKY

-496 EYIMSTKSSYIDLDN
+496 EYIMSTKSSYINLNN

-521 QDFSNE
+521 QDFSND
-527 FINRSKQGFVFDIEN
+527 FLNRDKQGFVFDIEN
-542 WIFLNLSML
+542 WIFQNLSML

>member
-7 KISSFSHDIEN
+7 KISSSSHDIEN

-36 ISTNVDGYDISLI
+36 ISTNVDGYNVSLI

-68 GDQNYILMFNGE
+68 SDQNYILMFNGE

-89 SLEKQIKFRTSHS
+89 SLEKRVKFRTSHS

-114 GISFVKELRG
+114 GISFVNELRG

-150 YYNLENNSISFG
+150 YYNIENNSITFG
-162 SNLKSLIKLNK
+162 SNLKSIIKLNK
-173 NYVLDD
+173 NFVLDD
-179 ESINEYFRYGAVAK
+179 ENISEYFRYGIVAEN
-193 DKTIFKNYYKVLP
+193 KTIFKNFYKVLP
-206 AEIIEI
+206 SEIIKIKLDGGSLGFEI
-212 KWSGG
+212 TK
-217 VQGFDISSEN
+217 EK
-227 YWELESFVDENNF
+227 YWELESFIDENNF
-240 SSETF
+240 NTEKF

-274 SIIKNLHD
+274 SIIKNLYD

-321 SSEINEDVI
+321 SSEINENVI
-330 HDSLGS
+330 HNSLSS

-349 YILSKEISNH
+349 YVLSKEISNY

-378 TMDSLKSKSFINNIF
+378 TMDSLKSKSFINNII
-393 SKFYNF
+393 SKLYNL
-399 YPPALG
+399 YPPFLG

-410 LSQSSDINTRYRSYL
+410 LSQSSNINTRYRSYL

-430 LKLLEITPSQRSE
+430 LKLLEITPPRGG
-443 YVINIKAQYEDYKGL
+443 YVINIKDQYEDYKGL
-458 LLSDYRFYLPD
+458 LLSDYGFYLPD

-496 EYIMSTKSSYIDLDN
+496 EYIMSTKSSYIDLNN

-527 FINRSKQGFVFDIEN
+527 FINRNKQGFVFDIEN
-542 WIFLNLSML
+542 WIFQNLNLL
-551 NETLNTG
+551 NETLNAG
-558 KVSNYIPANFAL
+558 KVNNYIPVNFAL
-570 KVAKYKSRI
+570 KVSKYKSRI
-579 NSHRIWKLFVLNHY
+579 NSHRIWKLYVLNHY

>member
-23 ETILCRGPDSTKN
+23 EIILCRGPDSTKN
-36 ISTNVDGYDISLI
+36 ISTNVDGYDVSLI

-58 NENADQPMTS
+58 NENADQPMIS
-68 GDQNYILMFNGE
+68 DDQNYILMFNGE
-80 IYNHQELRK
+80 VYNHQELRK
-89 SLEKQIKFRTSHS
+89 SLEKQVKFRTSHS
-102 DSEVVLNGLITH
+102 DSEVVLNGLITQ
-114 GISFVKELRG
+114 GISFVKKLRG

-150 YYNLENNSISFG
+150 YYNLENNSITFG

-173 NYVLDD
+173 NYVLDN
-179 ESINEYFRYGAVAK
+179 ENINEYFRYGAVAE
-193 DKTIFKNYYKVLP
+193 DETIFKNYYKVLP
-206 AEIIEI
+206 SEIIKI
-212 KWSGG
+212 KWDGG
-217 VQGFDISSEN
+217 SHGFEITNEK
-227 YWELESFVDENNF
+227 YWELESFIDENNF
-240 SSETF
+240 STEKF

-274 SIIKNLHD
+274 SIIKNLYD

-321 SSEINEDVI
+321 SSEINENII
-330 HDSLGS
+330 HNSLSS

-349 YILSKEISNH
+349 YVLSKEISNY

-378 TMDSLKSKSFINNIF
+378 TMDSLKSKSFINNII
-393 SKFYNF
+393 SKLYNL
-399 YPPALG
+399 YPPFLG

-410 LSQSSDINTRYRSYL
+410 LSQSSNINTRYRSYL

-430 LKLLEITPSQRSE
+430 LKLLEITPPRGG
-443 YVINIKAQYEDYKGL
+443 YVINIKDHYEDYKGL
-458 LLSDYRFYLPD
+458 LLSDYGFYLPD

-496 EYIMSTKSSYIDLDN
+496 EYIMSTKSSYIDLNN

-527 FINRSKQGFVFDIEN
+527 FINRNKQGFVFDIEN
-542 WIFLNLSML
+542 WIFQNLNLV
-551 NETLNTG
+551 NETLNAG
-558 KVSNYIPANFAL
+558 KVNNYIPDNFAL

-579 NSHRIWKLFVLNHY
+579 NSHRIWKLYVLNHY

>member
-23 ETILCRGPDSTKN
+23 EIILCRGPDSTKN
-36 ISTNVDGYDISLI
+36 ISTNVDGYDVSLI

-58 NENADQPMTS
+58 NENADQPMIS
-68 GDQNYILMFNGE
+68 DDQNYILMFNGE
-80 IYNHQELRK
+80 VYNHQELRK
-89 SLEKQIKFRTSHS
+89 SLEKQVKFRTSHS
-102 DSEVVLNGLITH
+102 DSEVVLNGLITQ
-114 GISFVKELRG
+114 GISFVNKLRG

-150 YYNLENNSISFG
+150 YYNLENNSITFG

-179 ESINEYFRYGAVAK
+179 ENINEYFRYGAVAE
-193 DKTIFKNYYKVLP
+193 DETIFKNYYKVLP
-206 AEIIEI
+206 SEIIKI
-212 KWSGG
+212 KWDGG
-217 VQGFDISSEN
+217 SHGFEITNEK
-227 YWELESFVDENNF
+227 YWELESFIDENNF
-240 SSETF
+240 STEKF

-274 SIIKNLHD
+274 SIIKNLYD
-282 NNKNV
+282 NNKNI

-321 SSEINEDVI
+321 SSEINENVI
-330 HDSLGS
+330 HNSLRS

-349 YILSKEISNH
+349 YVLSKEISNY

-378 TMDSLKSKSFINNIF
+378 TMDSLKSKSFINNII
-393 SKFYNF
+393 SKLYNL
-399 YPPALG
+399 YPPFLG

-410 LSQSSDINTRYRSYL
+410 LSQSSNINTRYRSYL

-430 LKLLEITPSQRSE
+430 LKLLEITPPRGG
-443 YVINIKAQYEDYKGL
+443 YVINIKDHYEDYKGL
-458 LLSDYRFYLPD
+458 LLSDYGFYLPD

-496 EYIMSTKSSYIDLDN
+496 EYIMSTKSSYIDLNN

-527 FINRSKQGFVFDIEN
+527 FINRDKQGFVFDIEN
-542 WIFLNLSML
+542 WIFQNLNLV
-551 NETLNTG
+551 NETLNAG
-558 KVSNYIPANFAL
+558 KVNNYIPGNFAL

-579 NSHRIWKLFVLNHY
+579 NSHRIWKLYVLNHY

>member
-1 MCGFIG
+1 VCGFIG

-23 ETILCRGPDSTKN
+23 EIILCRGPDSTKN
-36 ISTNVDGYDISLI
+36 ISTNVDGFDVSLI

-58 NENADQPMTS
+58 NEKADQPMTS
-68 GDQNYILMFNGE
+68 ADQNYILMFNGE

-89 SLEKQIKFRTSHS
+89 SLEKQVEFKTNHS

-150 YYNLENNSISFG
+150 YYNVENNSITFG

-179 ESINEYFRYGAVAK
+179 KNINEYFRYGVVAK
-193 DKTIFKNYYKVLP
+193 NETIIKNHFRVLP
-206 AEIIEI
+206 AEIIKI
-212 KWSGG
+212 QWFGG
-217 VQGFDISSEN
+217 SYGFNINSEK
-227 YWELESFVDENNF
+227 YWELESFVDEKDF
-240 SSETF
+240 SSEKF
-245 FEILTESIEIRTNA
+245 FEILSESIEIRTNA

-274 SIIKNLHD
+274 SIIKNLYD

-287 NSFSVR
+287 NSFSVS

-315 HKEVFL
+315 HREVFL
-321 SSEINEDVI
+321 SSEINEDAI
-330 HDSLGS
+330 HNSLSS
-336 LDEPYYDPSVVPS
+336 LDEPYYDPSVIPS
-349 YILSKEISNH
+349 YLLSKEISNY

-378 TMDSLKSKSFINNIF
+378 TMNSLKSKSFINNIF
-393 SKFYNF
+393 SKFYNL
-399 YPPALG
+399 YPPVLG

-410 LSQSSDINTRYRSYL
+410 LSQSTNINTRYRSYL
-425 EDMNL
+425 EDVNL
-430 LKLLEITPSQRSE
+430 LKLLEITPSQKGYE
-443 YVINIKAQYEDYKGL
+443 INIENHYEDYKGL
-458 LLSDYRFYLPD
+458 LLSDYGFYLPD

-496 EYIMSTKSSYIDLDN
+496 EYIMSTKSSYIDLNN

-521 QDFSNE
+521 QDFNND
-527 FINRSKQGFVFDIEN
+527 FINREKQGFVFDIEN
-542 WIFLNLSML
+542 WIFQNLNML

-570 KVAKYKSRI
+570 KVGKYKSRI
-579 NSHRIWKLFVLNHY
+579 NSHRIWKLYVLNHY

>member
-23 ETILCRGPDSTKN
+23 EIILCRGPDSTKN
-36 ISTNVDGYDISLI
+36 ISTNVDGYDVSLI

-58 NENADQPMTS
+58 NENADQPMIS
-68 GDQNYILMFNGE
+68 DDQNYILMFNGE
-80 IYNHQELRK
+80 VYNHQELRK
-89 SLEKQIKFRTSHS
+89 SLEKQVKFRTSHS
-102 DSEVVLNGLITH
+102 DSEVVLNGLITQ
-114 GISFVKELRG
+114 GISFVKKLRG

-150 YYNLENNSISFG
+150 YYNLENNSITFG

-173 NYVLDD
+173 NYILDD
-179 ESINEYFRYGAVAK
+179 ENINEYFRYGAVAE
-193 DKTIFKNYYKVLP
+193 DETIFKNYYKVLP
-206 AEIIEI
+206 SEIIKI
-212 KWSGG
+212 KWDGG
-217 VQGFDISSEN
+217 SHGFEITNEK
-227 YWELESFVDENNF
+227 YWELESFIDENNF
-240 SSETF
+240 STEKF

-274 SIIKNLHD
+274 SIIKNLYD
-282 NNKNV
+282 NNKNI

-321 SSEINEDVI
+321 SSEINENII
-330 HDSLGS
+330 HNSLSS

-349 YILSKEISNH
+349 YVLSKEISNY

-378 TMDSLKSKSFINNIF
+378 TMDSLKSKSFINNII
-393 SKFYNF
+393 SKLYNL
-399 YPPALG
+399 YPPFLG

-410 LSQSSDINTRYRSYL
+410 LSQSSNINTRYRSYL

-430 LKLLEITPSQRSE
+430 LKLLEITPPRGG
-443 YVINIKAQYEDYKGL
+443 YVINIKDHYEDYKGL
-458 LLSDYRFYLPD
+458 LLSDYGFYLPD

-496 EYIMSTKSSYIDLDN
+496 EYIMSTKSSYIDLNN

-527 FINRSKQGFVFDIEN
+527 FINRNKQGFVFDIEN
-542 WIFLNLSML
+542 WIFQNLNLV
-551 NETLNTG
+551 NETLNAG
-558 KVSNYIPANFAL
+558 KVNNYIPGNFAL

-579 NSHRIWKLFVLNHY
+579 NSHRIWKLYVLNHY

>member
-496 EYIMSTKSSYIDLDN
+496 EYIMSTKSSYINLNN

-521 QDFSNE
+521 QDFSND
-527 FINRSKQGFVFDIEN
+527 FLNRDKQGFVFDIEN
-542 WIFLNLSML
+542 WIFQNLSML

>member
-330 HDSLGS
+330 HDSLSS

-496 EYIMSTKSSYIDLDN
+496 EYIMSTKSSYINLNN

-521 QDFSNE
+521 QDFSND
-527 FINRSKQGFVFDIEN
+527 FLNRDKQGFVFDIEN
-542 WIFLNLSML
+542 WIFQNLSML

>member
-23 ETILCRGPDSTKN
+23 EIILCRGPDSTKN
-36 ISTNVDGYDISLI
+36 ISTNVDGYDVSLI

-58 NENADQPMTS
+58 NENADQPMIS
-68 GDQNYILMFNGE
+68 DDQNYILMFNGE
-80 IYNHQELRK
+80 VYNHQELRK
-89 SLEKQIKFRTSHS
+89 SLEKQVKFRTSHS
-102 DSEVVLNGLITH
+102 DSEVVLNGLITQ
-114 GISFVKELRG
+114 GISFVKRLRG

-150 YYNLENNSISFG
+150 YYNLENNSITFG

-179 ESINEYFRYGAVAK
+179 ENINEYFRYGAVAE
-193 DKTIFKNYYKVLP
+193 DETIFKNYYKVLP
-206 AEIIEI
+206 SEIIKI
-212 KWSGG
+212 KWDGG
-217 VQGFDISSEN
+217 SLGFEITNEK
-227 YWELESFVDENNF
+227 YWELESFIDENNF
-240 SSETF
+240 STEKF

-274 SIIKNLHD
+274 SIIKNLYD

-321 SSEINEDVI
+321 SSEINENII
-330 HDSLGS
+330 HNSLSS

-349 YILSKEISNH
+349 YVLSKEISNY

-378 TMDSLKSKSFINNIF
+378 TMDSLKSKSFINNII
-393 SKFYNF
+393 SKLYNL
-399 YPPALG
+399 YPPFLG

-410 LSQSSDINTRYRSYL
+410 LSQSSNINTRYRSYL

-430 LKLLEITPSQRSE
+430 LKLLEITPPRGG
-443 YVINIKAQYEDYKGL
+443 YVINIKDHYEDYKGL
-458 LLSDYRFYLPD
+458 LLSDYGFYLPD

-496 EYIMSTKSSYIDLDN
+496 EYIMSTKSSYIDLNN

-527 FINRSKQGFVFDIEN
+527 FINRDKQGFVFDIEN
-542 WIFLNLSML
+542 WIFQNLNLV
-551 NETLNTG
+551 NETLNAG
-558 KVSNYIPANFAL
+558 KVNNYIPDNFAL

-579 NSHRIWKLFVLNHY
+579 NSHRIWKLYVLNHY

>member
-23 ETILCRGPDSTKN
+23 EIILCRGPDSTKN
-36 ISTNVDGYDISLI
+36 ISTNVDGYDVSLI

-58 NENADQPMTS
+58 NENADQPMIS
-68 GDQNYILMFNGE
+68 DDQNYILMFNGE
-80 IYNHQELRK
+80 VYNHQELRK

-114 GISFVKELRG
+114 GISFVNELRG

-150 YYNLENNSISFG
+150 YYNLENNSITFG

-179 ESINEYFRYGAVAK
+179 ENINEYFRYGAVAE
-193 DKTIFKNYYKVLP
+193 DETIFKNYYKVLP
-206 AEIIEI
+206 SEIIKI
-212 KWSGG
+212 KWDGG
-217 VQGFDISSEN
+217 SHGFEITNEK
-227 YWELESFVDENNF
+227 YWELESFIDENNF
-240 SSETF
+240 STEKF

-274 SIIKNLHD
+274 SIIKNLYD

-293 FKDPKYDE
+293 FKNPKYDE

-321 SSEINEDVI
+321 SSEINENVI
-330 HDSLGS
+330 HNSLRS
-336 LDEPYYDPSVVPS
+336 LDEPYYDPSVIPS
-349 YILSKEISNH
+349 YVLSKEISNY

-378 TMDSLKSKSFINNIF
+378 TMDSLKSKSFINNII
-393 SKFYNF
+393 SKLYNL
-399 YPPALG
+399 YPPFLG

-410 LSQSSDINTRYRSYL
+410 LSQSSNINTRYRSYL

-430 LKLLEITPSQRSE
+430 LKLLEITPPRGG
-443 YVINIKAQYEDYKGL
+443 YVINIKDHYEDYKGL
-458 LLSDYRFYLPD
+458 LLSDYGFYLPD

-496 EYIMSTKSSYIDLDN
+496 EYIMSTKSSYIDLNN

-527 FINRSKQGFVFDIEN
+527 FINRDKQGFVFDIEN
-542 WIFLNLSML
+542 WIFQNLNLV
-551 NETLNTG
+551 NETLNAG
-558 KVSNYIPANFAL
+558 KVNNYIPVNFAL
-570 KVAKYKSRI
+570 KVSKYKSRI
-579 NSHRIWKLFVLNHY
+579 NSHRIWKLYVLNHY

>member
-89 SLEKQIKFRTSHS
+89 SLEKQVKFRTSHS

-217 VQGFDISSEN
+217 IQGFDISSEN

-245 FEILTESIEIRTNA
+245 FDILTESIEIRTNA

-274 SIIKNLHD
+274 SIIKNLYD

-430 LKLLEITPSQRSE
+430 LKLLEITPSERSE

-496 EYIMSTKSSYIDLDN
+496 EYIMSTKSSYINLNN

-521 QDFSNE
+521 QDFSND
-527 FINRSKQGFVFDIEN
+527 FLNRDKQGFVFDIEN
-542 WIFLNLSML
+542 WIFQNLSML